1 MSGDAMRTSAK
12 IVLALLVVSLATPA
26 FAGGYHH
33 HRRYYGHGHH
43 HGGHHHTD
51 YGALLGAVGA
61 GVLVYTVGR
70 IHGSRAHD
78 RRNDSPA
85 PVAYP
90 AHGQSNDAQDRDR
103 YECHRWAVREADFD
117 PTRDRRGDRDL
128 YNRAMTACL
137 EARGY
142 VVR

>member
-1 MSGDAMRTSAK
+1 MRTAAK
-12 IVLALLVVSLATPA
+12 IILALLVASLATPA

-33 HRRYYGHGHH
+33 HHRRHYGHRHH
-43 HGGHHHTD
+43 HDH

-70 IHGSRAHD
+70 IHGRRAHD
-78 RRNDSPA
+78 RRDDSPA

-90 AHGQSNDAQDRDR
+90 AHGQSDDAQDRDR